1 LNIGILY
8 ICHRGHRAVGVS
20 SWADKPFLL
29 YSEARLNGKTQEK
42 WFSFMDLLKLRK
54 QRAVK
59 DCTLLSKAGI

>member
-1 LNIGILY
+1 
-8 ICHRGHRAVGVS
+8 VGVS

-29 YSEARLNGKTQEK
+29 YSEAQLNGKTQEK
-42 WFSFMDLLKLRK
+42 WFSFIDLLKLRK